1 MNIKD
6 LLKPFSGL
14 IKKSPIP
21 ILEYVV
27 IGAEKIEG
35 TDLETHITVKAPFK
49 FDPVCVEHGR
59 FNKTITALGDT
70 DYEII
75 VDDKN
80 VIIKTKTGKFT
91 LPHLPAEDYPLPIVD
106 DEVIS
111 FDVDEDFINALK
123 SASTFVSKDE
133 LRPYLTGIYI
143 EGGDGISIYSSDAH
157 RLFHTKINDTVGN
170 ISVIVNPSLPR
181 LAPNS
186 PGRVTIGNQSITFDN
201 GHVKIQSR
209 LVEGN
214 YPSVDAILPKESPL
228 SIAQFNVG
236 NLKSVINQALVYA
249 NANTHTIK
257 FFSDDTLKISAVD
270 LEFNTSCLIDTS
282 VKSDINVGLS
292 GRYLLDVL
300 SALQDTDDITMSFW
314 GANKIVLFQNGSK
327 KVYLMPL
334 MIEA

>member
-27 IGAEKIEG
+27 IGAEKIDG
-35 TDLETHITVKAPFK
+35 TDLETHVTVKAPFE
-49 FDPVCVEHGR
+49 FSPVCVEYGR
-59 FNKTITALGDT
+59 FNKTITALGASE
-70 DYEII
+70 YKIEN
-75 VDDKN
+75 DDKN
-80 VIIKTKTGKFT
+80 VVIKTKSGEFK
-91 LPHLPAEDYPLPIVD
+91 LPHLPVDDYPLPLID

-123 SASTFVSKDE
+123 SAATFVSKEE
-133 LRPYLTGIYI
+133 LRPTLSGIYI
-143 EGGDGISIYSSDAH
+143 EGGDGISIYSSDAR
-157 RLFHTKINDTVGN
+157 RLFHTKINTNSGN
-170 ISVIVNPSLPR
+170 FSAIINPSLPR
-181 LAPNS
+181 LAPSS
-186 PGRVTIGNQSITFDN
+186 PGRITIGNQSITFDN
-201 GHVKIQSR
+201 DHVKVQSR

-214 YPSVDAILPKESPL
+214 YPNFAAMLPKESPL

-249 NANTHTIK
+249 NANTHAIK

-270 LEFNTSCLIDTS
+270 LEFSTSCLIDTG

-300 SALQDTDDITMSFW
+300 SAFQDTDDITMSFW
-314 GANKIVLFQNGSK
+314 GADKIVLFQNGSK

>member
-1 MNIKD
+1 MNIKN
-6 LLKPFSGL
+6 LLKPFAGL
-14 IKKSPIP
+14 IKKSALP
-21 ILEYVV
+21 ILEYVA
-27 IGAEKIEG
+27 IGEEKIEG
-35 TDLETHITVKAPFK
+35 TDLETHITIKAPFA
-49 FDPVCVEHGR
+49 FNPVCVEYGR
-59 FNKTITALGDT
+59 FNKTISALGDT

-91 LPHLPAEDYPLPIVD
+91 LPHLPAEDYPLPLID

-123 SASTFVSKDE
+123 SAATFVSKDE
-133 LRPYLTGIYI
+133 LRPTLSGIYI

-157 RLFHTKINDTVGN
+157 RLFHTKINTNSGN
-170 ISVIVNPSLPR
+170 FSAIINPSLPR
-181 LAPNS
+181 LAPSS
-186 PGRVTIGNQSITFDN
+186 PGRITIGNQSITFDN
-201 GHVKIQSR
+201 DHVKVQSR

-214 YPSVDAILPKESPL
+214 YPNFAAMLPKESPL

-270 LEFNTSCLIDTS
+270 LDFNVSCLIDTRI
-282 VKSDINVGLS
+282 KSNINVGLS
-292 GRYLLDVL
+292 GRYLLEIL
-300 SALQDTDDITMSFW
+300 SVFEDADDITMSFW
-314 GANKIVLFQNGSK
+314 GSNKIVLFQNGNK
-327 KVYLMPL
+327 KTYLMPL
-334 MIEA
+334 MVE